1 MGIFSGLMRR
11 FETNGGH
18 GSSRLARRSSVRP
31 ATPHTTSN
39 LQSVVY
45 ADALGADHTLVS
57 REEAMLVP
65 AVANA
70 RWLICYPVSG
80 HPLKAYDGT
89 TRAAESLTGE
99 TSTVPVPVAKQPAWL
114 TNTGGQEPWQFRT
127 ADTLDDMLFEG
138 WSLWKLER
146 SSKPGDGWQSRD
158 GSTFIPAITGAVH
171 VPLDRWD
178 FNSDDEVTIDDVVQ
192 GELDVIL
199 FRSPTDP
206 LLVAGRRT
214 IRGAAELE
222 DRWLR
227 ALAAIPVLEI
237 KQDEDIELAAADDA
251 DADPEAQV
259 ALDEAQ
265 QIVDDYLK
273 GRTDP
278 NGAVVFT
285 PFGYSLRAVGEQAKH
300 ELYTEGRNFQTIDIG
315 RHTAIAA
322 NMLSASGITASLT
335 YETKKGGRSDVR
347 DLVQWVW
354 AMALSAHLSLDTVCP
369 PGQSIA
375 FDLSNLAEQPDDGAG
390 PTVED

>member
-45 ADALGADHTLVS
+45 ADAIGANHTLVS

-65 AVANA
+65 AVVNA

-80 HPLKAYDGT
+80 QPLREYDGT
-89 TRAAESLTGE
+89 THTVTDPTTGE
-99 TSTVPVPVAKQPAWL
+99 TRTVPVPVATQPEWL

-146 SSKPGDGWQSRD
+146 SSEPDDGWQSRD

-178 FNSDDEVTIDDVVQ
+178 FNSNDEVTIDDEVQ

-227 ALAAIPVLEI
+227 ALNAIPVMEI
-237 KQDEDIELAAADDA
+237 KQDEDIELAEPDD
-251 DADPEAQV
+251 DEADPESKA
-259 ALDEAQ
+259 AMTEAQ
-265 QIVDDYLK
+265 GIVDDYVK
-273 GRTDP
+273 ARTDP

-285 PFGYSLRAVGEQAKH
+285 PFGYSLNAMGEHAH
-300 ELYTEGRNFQTIDIG
+300 ELYIEGRNFQAIDVG

-322 NMLSASGITASLT
+322 NMLSASGVTASLT
-335 YETKKGGRSDVR
+335 YETKEGGRSDVR

-354 AMALSAHLSLDTVCP
+354 AMALSAHLSLDTVCA
-369 PGQSIA
+369 PGHSIA

>member
-1 MGIFSGLMRR
+1 VGIFSGLMRR

-18 GSSRLARRSSVRP
+18 GSSRLSRRSSVRP

-65 AVANA
+65 AVVNA

-80 HPLKAYDGT
+80 QPLKEYDGP
-89 TRAAESLTGE
+89 ALVAE
-99 TSTVPVPVAKQPAWL
+99 QPAWL
-114 TNTGGQEPWQFRT
+114 SNTGGQEPSQFRT

-146 SSKPGDGWQSRD
+146 STDPAAGWWSRD
-158 GSTFIPAITGAVH
+158 KSTWIPAITGAVH

-227 ALAAIPVLEI
+227 ALNAIPVMQI
-237 KQDEDIELAAADDA
+237 KQEEDIELADPDDPE
-251 DADPEAQV
+251 ADPESQA
-259 ALDEAQ
+259 AMTEAQ
-265 QIVDDYLK
+265 GIVDDYLK

-285 PFGYSLRAVGEQAKH
+285 PFGYSLNAMGEHAH
-300 ELYTEGRNFQTIDIG
+300 ELYIEGRNFQAIDVG

-322 NMLSASGITASLT
+322 NMLSASGVTASLT
-335 YETKKGGRSDVR
+335 YETKEGGRSDVR

-354 AMALSAHLSLDTVCP
+354 AMALSAHLSLDTVCA
-369 PGQSIA
+369 PGRSIA

-390 PTVED
+390 PPVED

>member
-45 ADALGADHTLVS
+45 ADALGAEHTLVS

-80 HPLKAYDGT
+80 QPLKEYDGT
-89 TRAAESLTGE
+89 TRSVTDAAGAARDI
-99 TSTVPVPVAKQPAWL
+99 PVPVADQPEWL

-146 SSKPGDGWQSRD
+146 STKPDDGWQSRD

-178 FNSDDEVTIDDVVQ
+178 FNSDDEITIDSEVQ

-227 ALAAIPVLEI
+227 ALAAIPVVEI
-237 KQDEDIELAAADDA
+237 KQDEDIELAEPDDE
-251 DADPEAQV
+251 DADPESREAM
-259 ALDEAQ
+259 DEAQ
-265 QIVDDYLK
+265 GIVDDYVK
-273 GRTDP
+273 ARTDP

-285 PFGYSLRAVGEQAKH
+285 PYGYSLNAVGQQANH
-300 ELYTEGRNFQTIDIG
+300 ELYIEGRNFQAIDVG

-322 NMLSASGITASLT
+322 NMLSASGVTASLT
-335 YETKKGGRSDVR
+335 YETKKDGRSDVR
-347 DLVQWVW
+347 DLVQGVW
-354 AMALSAHLSLDTVCP
+354 AMALSAHLSLDTVCA
-369 PGQSIA
+369 PGHSIA

-390 PTVED
+390 PNVED